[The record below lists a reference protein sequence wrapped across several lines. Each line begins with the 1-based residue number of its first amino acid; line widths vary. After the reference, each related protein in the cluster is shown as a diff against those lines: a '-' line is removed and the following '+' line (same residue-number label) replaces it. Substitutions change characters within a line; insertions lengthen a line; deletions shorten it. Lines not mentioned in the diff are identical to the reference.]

1 MTHLNDPVLALA
13 IKERGLDAEPDF
25 EIGANEAGE
34 ITMNVDGT
42 EITADEMANIKDA
55 TKVVA
60 NPDPDDSDES
70 LTGIQIGDEKYKIV
84 GDGGTTVVANPE
96 GEATGDITKIQ
107 VDATIYSIPEGT
119 AVEANPTLDD
129 SDATLTGLQVGDTKY
144 KIPQG
149 TTVVANNG
157 QSASTALTTL
167 QVGNTNYSIGS
178 GSVTSSSLNTTVLD
192 LVGGSQIF
200 PCSLTDQ
207 LTLSVKEYG
216 EESFEDYLM
225 RQLNIS
231 LDESQG
237 LFAYLIALPQSFNSI
252 APSSTLFLA
261 AWEYDEE
268 EGTWSTADYQGIL
281 EPDVSLGTL
290 EYPDSGTNLDSSFIK
305 VAAFGYSDISSTL
318 PNEMVF
324 YDISNFGL
332 SAFFGITKS

>member
-1 MTHLNDPVLALA
+1 MKHLNDPVLALA

-107 VDATIYSIPEGT
+107 VNTTIYSIPE
-119 AVEANPTLDD
+119 
-129 SDATLTGLQVGDTKY
+129 
-144 KIPQG
+144 G

-167 QVGNTNYSIGS
+167 QVGNTNYSVGGGS
-178 GSVTSSSLNTTVLD
+178 ATSSSFNTTVLD
-192 LVGGSQIF
+192 LVGGNQIF
-200 PCSLTDQ
+200 PCSPTDQ

-237 LFAYLIALPQSFNSI
+237 FFAYLIALPGSFNSI
-252 APSSTLFLA
+252 DFTSALFLA

-268 EGTWSTADYQGIL
+268 EGTWSTANYQGIL
-281 EPDVSLGTL
+281 EPDASMGTL
-290 EYPDSGTNLDSSFIK
+290 ADPDSGINLDSSFIK
-305 VAAFGYSDISSTL
+305 VAAFGYSDVSSTI
-318 PNEMVF
+318 PQDMVF
-324 YDISNFGL
+324 YDISGFGL
-332 SAFFGITKS
+332 SAFFEITKS